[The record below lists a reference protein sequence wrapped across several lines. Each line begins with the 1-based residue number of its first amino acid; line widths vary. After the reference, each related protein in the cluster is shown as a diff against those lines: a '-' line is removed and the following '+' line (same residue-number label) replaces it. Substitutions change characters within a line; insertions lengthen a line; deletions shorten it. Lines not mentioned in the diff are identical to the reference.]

1 MANKTLKSTQ
11 EIQNLG
17 FDDTFNVSQV
27 EPVVY
32 NPITNNL
39 DRMVQPI
46 SETTPQLIESLIETL
61 QELTTRLTAISA
73 TVANTQQLRV
83 VQASV
88 PSTAVTGPI
97 TSANSI
103 AEKAVGGISYA
114 EKMAITNLTAIQ
126 SNVNNCI
133 GK

>member
-1 MANKTLKSTQ
+1 MGNIIPELTEKEHAIVNGIEVKKVAIINPDGNQ
-11 EIQNLG
+11 
-17 FDDTFNVSQV
+17 SQ
-27 EPVVY
+27 
-32 NPITNNL
+32 I
-39 DRMVQPI
+39 D
-46 SETTPQLIESLIETL
+46 SLIETL
-61 QELTTRLTAISA
+61 QELTIRLTAIAA